1 MADRA
6 NITLEGDKDGIR
18 IAFRNFEGREDV
30 YNRKGDRNFAIIF
43 ENPEVAQNLVDQGFN
58 IKYLK
63 PREEGD
69 EPTPY
74 LPVAVSY
81 KVRPPKIALVTSKS
95 LTYVNES
102 EVELLDWVDIETADV
117 SINPSQWA
125 VIGKSGTKAYL
136 NSMYIKIIED
146 YLDQKWTAYV
156 EDNKALESSSKRLE
170 LEAALDYVDGEYELI

>member
-117 SINPSQWA
+117 SITPSEW
-125 VIGKSGTKAYL
+125 VVNGKSGIKAYL
-136 NSMYIKIIED
+136 NSMYIKIVED

-156 EDNKALESSSKRLE
+156 EDNKALEASSKRLE
-170 LEAALDYVDGEYELI
+170 LEAAPDYVDGEYELI

>member
-117 SINPSQWA
+117 SINPSEW
-125 VIGKSGTKAYL
+125 VVNGKSGIKAYL
-136 NSMYIKIIED
+136 NSMYIKIVED

-156 EDNKALESSSKRLE
+156 EDNKALEASTSRLA
-170 LEAALDYVDGEYELI
+170 LEAAPDYVDGEYELI